1 MKKMFISLVSKNK
14 FDKILLVIY
23 LLNIFDYL
31 FTLVLISSGLFIEA
45 NPLLSMDIKGT
56 NGFALK
62 CVVPL
67 MLLAYLHIRLS
78 VSPPKNEK
86 PVKVFLYIL
95 LSYYAVINAF
105 HIFWLCWS
113 VVTFI

>member
-1 MKKMFISLVSKNK
+1 MKKALVSLVTKNK
-14 FDKILLVIY
+14 FDGILLAIY

-45 NPLLSMDIKGT
+45 NPLLSLDIKGM

-67 MLLAYLHIRLS
+67 MLLTYLHIRLS
-78 VSPPKNEK
+78 VSPPKTEK
-86 PVKVFLYIL
+86 PVKAFLYIL
-95 LSYYAVINAF
+95 LSYYAVINVF

-113 VVTFI
+113 VVMFI